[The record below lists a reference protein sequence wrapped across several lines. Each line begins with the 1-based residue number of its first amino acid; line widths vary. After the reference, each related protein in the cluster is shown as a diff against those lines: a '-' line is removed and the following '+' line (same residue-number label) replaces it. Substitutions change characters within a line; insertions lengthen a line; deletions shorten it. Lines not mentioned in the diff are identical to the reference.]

1 MKNIL
6 IIGVNGFTGRRILN
20 DLSVNPIYHVTG
32 CSLRDDICPGK
43 DYRFVRTDIRDENE
57 VRKLFKECRPDI
69 VINTSALSVPD
80 YCETHHAEAEATN
93 VTAVETIA
101 HVCEQYGSR
110 FIHLSTDFV
119 FDGKSIRLYK
129 EEDEAIPVNYYG
141 VTKLKAEKIIAS
153 ICSNYAIAVSY
164 THLTLPTT

>member
-6 IIGVNGFTGRRILN
+6 IIGANGFTGRRILN

-69 VINTSALSVPD
+69 VINTAALFLISV
-80 YCETHHAEAEATN
+80 CFCCNKLFRCT
-93 VTAVETIA
+93 VTECNRTV
-101 HVCEQYGSR
+101 
-110 FIHLSTDFV
+110 
-119 FDGKSIRLYK
+119 
-129 EEDEAIPVNYYG
+129 
-141 VTKLKAEKIIAS
+141 AEK
-153 ICSNYAIAVSY
+153 VR
-164 THLTLPTT
+164 

>member
-57 VRKLFKECRPDI
+57 VRIHP
-69 VINTSALSVPD
+69 TSAGR
-80 YCETHHAEAEATN
+80 
-93 VTAVETIA
+93 
-101 HVCEQYGSR
+101 GSR
-110 FIHLSTDFV
+110 
-119 FDGKSIRLYK
+119 
-129 EEDEAIPVNYYG
+129 N
-141 VTKLKAEKIIAS
+141 AEQ
-153 ICSNYAIAVSY
+153 
-164 THLTLPTT
+164 H

>member
-6 IIGVNGFTGRRILN
+6 IIGANGFTGRRILN

-119 FDGKSIRLYK
+119 FDGKSIRLY
-129 EEDEAIPVNYYG
+129 NG
-141 VTKLKAEKIIAS
+141 RR
-153 ICSNYAIAVSY
+153 
-164 THLTLPTT
+164 

>member
-6 IIGVNGFTGRRILN
+6 IIGANGFTGRRILN

-69 VINTSALSVPD
+69 CN
-80 YCETHHAEAEATN
+80 
-93 VTAVETIA
+93 
-101 HVCEQYGSR
+101 Q
-110 FIHLSTDFV
+110 HLCPFGTGLLRNPSCR
-119 FDGKSIRLYK
+119 S
-129 EEDEAIPVNYYG
+129 
-141 VTKLKAEKIIAS
+141 
-153 ICSNYAIAVSY
+153 
-164 THLTLPTT
+164 

>member
-6 IIGVNGFTGRRILN
+6 IIGANGFTGRRILN

-93 VTAVETIA
+93 VTAVET
-101 HVCEQYGSR
+101 
-110 FIHLSTDFV
+110 
-119 FDGKSIRLYK
+119 
-129 EEDEAIPVNYYG
+129 
-141 VTKLKAEKIIAS
+141 
-153 ICSNYAIAVSY
+153 
-164 THLTLPTT
+164 